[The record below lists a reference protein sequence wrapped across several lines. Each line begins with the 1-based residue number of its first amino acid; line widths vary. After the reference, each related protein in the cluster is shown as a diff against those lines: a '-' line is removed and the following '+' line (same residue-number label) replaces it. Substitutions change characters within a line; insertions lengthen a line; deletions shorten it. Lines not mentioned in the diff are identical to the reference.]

1 MAALSSERNLI
12 FDVPGGGF
20 VSMGP
25 EHHEERLRSWAAKT
39 CRPVISIEYGKAPE
53 CKLWPRSG
61 PSPMLLNTPST
72 DPYPFAVDE
81 VFDAYCIIVESKGKA
96 IGIGIAGEDLNIVLS
111 GDSACVRM
119 FFRWRTHAHPN
130 IAELAWPLDAL

>member
-1 MAALSSERNLI
+1 
-12 FDVPGGGF
+12 
-20 VSMGP
+20 
-25 EHHEERLRSWAAKT
+25 
-39 CRPVISIEYGKAPE
+39 
-53 CKLWPRSG
+53 
-61 PSPMLLNTPST
+61 MLLNTPST

-119 FFRWRTHAHPN
+119 FFRWRTPAHPN

>member
-25 EHHEERLRSWAAKT
+25 EHHEERLRSWAVKT

-53 CKLWPRSG
+53 CKLLPRSG

-81 VFDAYCIIVESKGKA
+81 VFDAYRIIVESKGKA

-119 FFRWRTHAHPN
+119 FSAGEHLLT
-130 IAELAWPLDAL
+130 LT

>member
-1 MAALSSERNLI
+1 
-12 FDVPGGGF
+12 
-20 VSMGP
+20 MGP

-39 CRPVISIEYGKAPE
+39 YRPVISIDYGKAPE
-53 CKLWPRSG
+53 CKLLPRSG

-81 VFDAYCIIVESKGKA
+81 VFDAYRIIVESKGKA

-119 FFRWRTHAHPN
+119 CF
-130 IAELAWPLDAL
+130 PLENTCSP